1 MEGKIILADI
11 PQADG
16 ETKRRPVVVLRVL
29 PPYGDLLVSGVSTRL
44 YQAVEGYDEVLTPEP
59 ENGLRRPSL
68 IRLFYLSLLTTQDV
82 RGTIGR
88 IPDALRRELIRRL
101 TGYLNRE
108 G

>member
-1 MEGKIILADI
+1 MEGKIILAEI

-44 YQAVEGYDEVLTPEP
+44 YQAVEGYDEVLIPDP

-68 IRLFYLSLLTTQDV
+68 IRLFYLSLLTSQDV

-88 IPDALRRELIRRL
+88 ISDPLRRELLRRL
-101 TGYLNRE
+101 SAYLTQ
-108 G
+108 